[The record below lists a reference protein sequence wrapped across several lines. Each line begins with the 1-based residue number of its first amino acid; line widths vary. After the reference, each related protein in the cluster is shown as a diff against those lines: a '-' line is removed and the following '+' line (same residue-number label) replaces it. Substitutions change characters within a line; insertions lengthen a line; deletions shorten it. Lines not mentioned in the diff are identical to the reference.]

1 MIIIFLGVGIT
12 VNFRRVAASLDVDEQ
27 RGVLHGVLHP
37 RGLPS
42 VRVHLGFS
50 QKSVWVDH
58 GRMRTRIV
66 FI

>member
-27 RGVLHGVLHP
+27 WGVLHGVLHP

-42 VRVHLGFS
+42 VGVHLGYS
-50 QKSVWVDH
+50 QKSVWV
-58 GRMRTRIV
+58 
-66 FI
+66 